1 MKKHTYQVLEYNRL
15 LDILSRYA
23 MCPMGKSNCLSLEPS
38 NDIGFIDNELRL
50 VSEMKLLL
58 KVRGFVSLSD
68 LTDIFPFLRKSR
80 TDGSY
85 LEPNELLCILS
96 LAQASRQSKKF
107 LESHRSL
114 CPRMYDM
121 VRDIPNCEKLVTL
134 LNDTISATG
143 GLKDSAS
150 PALKKIRRKKTRLRL
165 DLQKKL
171 QKIQKSSGHFDDRQ
185 DQLVTLREG
194 RYVIA
199 LRTDQKSRF
208 EGIVHDYSQ
217 TRVTCFLEPVEV
229 IPDNNRMAEL
239 RHEEKAEEHRI
250 LINLTGLVREWA
262 SELAFFQ
269 SLIGRLDGFYARARF
284 SERQSCVMP
293 EISDENRIELKKARN
308 PILQAMALNSKN
320 KGEKVE
326 EPVPVDILLDDQHNT
341 LIISGPN
348 RGGKTVTLKTL
359 GLMSLM
365 TQAGIHIPAEEGSH
379 MPIFDEI
386 MADIGDDQDIQTGR
400 STFSAHAAHLS
411 HIVEHAGQ
419 KSLII
424 IDEPGMG
431 TDPDE
436 GVALAM
442 SVLDFLSSQGTLAAV
457 STHLNRLK
465 SYGLLNERVANARV
479 EFDTE
484 KNCPNFRLR
493 YGAPG
498 ISHGLKVA
506 EKMGMP
512 LNILN
517 RAKTYLD
524 QDEVRLNRL
533 IDKLNMLMT
542 ETTSE
547 KAALEDVRRQYDAK
561 TREIKERLM
570 TLEAEKKTLLEAKQ
584 MEAENVIREA
594 KEELKQSINLLKLRK
609 ESAQADVTEAVARIS
624 HKLIDRLGQG
634 PDDGEHADVNEIKE
648 GQWVFHKG
656 LKMKGIIQSVDLTG
670 GRALVMLGK
679 VKVSADIHDLEIAKE
694 DRDSVLNK
702 DRQSASW
709 DIKDSP
715 VGELNLIGYRVD
727 DAIPMIDKTIDR
739 ALVCGQMSF
748 RIIHG
753 FGTGKLREAIRSH
766 LKDIPFVKRFSSGE
780 SKVGGSAITVVELS

>member
-38 NDIGFIDNELRL
+38 NDLGFVDNELRL

-68 LTDIFPFLRKSR
+68 LTDVLPFLRKSR

-85 LEPNELLCILS
+85 LEPKELLCILS
-96 LAQASRQSKKF
+96 LAQTSQQSKKF

-114 CPRMYDM
+114 CPKMYDI
-121 VRDIPNCEKLVTL
+121 VKDIPDCENLVKP
-134 LNDTISATG
+134 LNDAISETG

-150 PALKKIRRKKTRLRL
+150 PALKKIRRKKTWLRL

-171 QKIQKSSGHFDDRQ
+171 RKIQKLSGNFDDRQ
-185 DQLVTLREG
+185 DHLVTVREG
-194 RYVIA
+194 RYVMA

-208 EGIVHDYSQ
+208 EGIVHDYSR
-217 TRVTCFLEPVEV
+217 TRATCFLEPVEV
-229 IPDNNRMAEL
+229 ITDNNRMAEL

-250 LINLTGLVREWA
+250 LINLTGLVRDWA
-262 SELAFFQ
+262 SELSFFQ
-269 SLIGRLDGFYARARF
+269 SMIGRLDGFYARARF

-293 EISDENRIELKKARN
+293 EISNENRIELKKARN

-320 KGEKVE
+320 KGEKGE
-326 EPVPVDILLDDQHNT
+326 GPVPVDILLDDQHNI

-379 MPIFDEI
+379 MPVFDEI

-400 STFSAHAAHLS
+400 STFSAHAANLS
-411 HIVEHAGQ
+411 YIVEHAGQ

-442 SVLDFLSSQGTLAAV
+442 SVLDFLSGQGALAAF

-484 KNCPNFRLR
+484 KNSPTFRLR
-493 YGAPG
+493 YGSPG

-533 IDKLNMLMT
+533 IDKLNTLMT
-542 ETTSE
+542 DTTRE
-547 KAALEDVRRQYDAK
+547 KAALEDVKRQYDVK

-570 TLEAEKKTLLEAKQ
+570 TLEDEKKTLLEAKR
-584 MEAENVIREA
+584 MEAEDVIREA
-594 KEELKQSINLLKLRK
+594 KEELKQAINLLKMKK

-624 HKLIDRLGQG
+624 HELVHHLEQG
-634 PDDGEHADVNEIKE
+634 PDEGEHADVNEVKE

-656 LKMKGIIQSVDLTG
+656 LKKKGIIQSVDLTG
-670 GRALVMLGK
+670 ARALVMLGK
-679 VKVSADIHDLEIAKE
+679 LKVSADIHDLEIAIE
-694 DRDSVLNK
+694 DRDTVLNK

-715 VGELNLIGYRVD
+715 VREINLIGYRVD
-727 DAIPMIDKTIDR
+727 DAIPLIDKTIDR

-753 FGTGKLREAIRSH
+753 FGTGKLRKAIRSH
-766 LKDIPFVKRFSSGE
+766 LKDVPFVKRFSSAE

>member
-1 MKKHTYQVLEYNRL
+1 M
-15 LDILSRYA
+15 
-23 MCPMGKSNCLSLEPS
+23 
-38 NDIGFIDNELRL
+38 
-50 VSEMKLLL
+50 
-58 KVRGFVSLSD
+58 
-68 LTDIFPFLRKSR
+68 
-80 TDGSY
+80 
-85 LEPNELLCILS
+85 
-96 LAQASRQSKKF
+96 
-107 LESHRSL
+107 
-114 CPRMYDM
+114 
-121 VRDIPNCEKLVTL
+121 
-134 LNDTISATG
+134 
-143 GLKDSAS
+143 
-150 PALKKIRRKKTRLRL
+150 
-165 DLQKKL
+165 
-171 QKIQKSSGHFDDRQ
+171 
-185 DQLVTLREG
+185 
-194 RYVIA
+194 A
-199 LRTDQKSRF
+199 LRTDHKSRF
-208 EGIVHDYSQ
+208 EGIVHDYSR
-217 TRVTCFLEPVEV
+217 TRATCFLEPVEV
-229 IPDNNRMAEL
+229 IADNNRMAEL
-239 RHEEKAEEHRI
+239 RHEEKTEEHRI
-250 LINLTGLVREWA
+250 LINLTGLVRDWS
-262 SELAFFQ
+262 SELTLFQ

-293 EISDENRIELKKARN
+293 EISEENRIDLKKARN

-320 KGEKVE
+320 KGEKVKG
-326 EPVPVDILLDDQHNT
+326 PVPVDILLDDQHNI

-379 MPIFDEI
+379 MPVFDKI

-400 STFSAHAAHLS
+400 STFSAHAAHLNY
-411 HIVEHAGQ
+411 IVEHAGE

-436 GVALAM
+436 GAALAM
-442 SVLDFLSSQGTLAAV
+442 SILDFLSGQGTLAAV

-465 SYGLLNERVANARV
+465 SFGLLNERVANARV

-484 KNCPNFRLR
+484 KNRPTFWLR
-493 YGAPG
+493 YGSPG

-512 LNILN
+512 HNILN

-533 IDKLNMLMT
+533 IDKLNALMT
-542 ETTSE
+542 DTTRE
-547 KAALEDVRRQYDAK
+547 KAALEDIKRQYDAK

-570 TLEAEKKTLLEAKQ
+570 TLEAEKKTLLEAKR
-584 MEAENVIREA
+584 MEAEDVIRKA
-594 KEELKQSINLLKLRK
+594 KEELKQAINLLKMKK
-609 ESAQADVTEAVARIS
+609 ESAQADVTQAVATIS
-624 HKLIDRLGQG
+624 HELIDHLEQG

-648 GQWVFHKG
+648 GQWVFHTG
-656 LKMKGIIQSVDLTG
+656 LKKKGIIQSVDLTG

-679 VKVSADIHDLEIAKE
+679 LKVSVDIHDLEMAKE
-694 DRDSVLNK
+694 DRDSFLNR

-709 DIKDSP
+709 DMKDSS

-727 DAIPMIDKTIDR
+727 DAIPLIDKTIDR
-739 ALVCGQMSF
+739 AMVCGQMSF

-753 FGTGKLREAIRSH
+753 FGTGTLREAIRSH
-766 LKDIPFVKRFSSGE
+766 LKGIPFVKKFSSAE